1 MPRPNIEAQLDEITF
16 RCRTCAVTWKTTSPR
31 IEDAPEREWHPWRY
45 FAPCPQCG
53 EDCEQASWE
62 RNFLKMLASPP
73 DPRNQGPK
81 TPEGRHA
88 CGANLRAI
96 AADPERKARRS
107 MRNRFNAM
115 KHGLFAKVALYF
127 PARPGKY
134 PHCHGCPY
142 FDECGDFDHGA
153 CLRRTELF
161 MLHRLAFQQRDPD
174 ALRDLHADNQA
185 KIQSVFQDIVL
196 AITRTGV
203 ELRTPEWYT
212 DKEGELHWVERVN
225 EAGDVE
231 AIHKIEAH
239 PLIKA
244 MFEIMAKNNMSL
256 GDLLMTPKARGE
268 DDALQGF
275 IDQHAHQDDLR
286 QFAERQTAALEDLSK
301 LIARGRERQQRDPV
315 LLEHQQ
321 AGDTNDVR

>member
-1 MPRPNIEAQLDEITF
+1 MPRQNLEEQLDEITF
-16 RCRTCAVTWKTTSPR
+16 RCRSCALTWKTTSPR

-53 EDCEQASWE
+53 DECEQAAWE
-62 RNFLKMLASPP
+62 RNFLKMLAFPP

-107 MRNRFNAM
+107 LRNRFNAM

-134 PHCHGCPY
+134 PHCQGCPY
-142 FDECGDFDHGA
+142 FDDCDTGDNDA

-161 MLHRLAFQQRDPD
+161 MLHRAAFQQRDPD

-185 KIQSVFQDIVL
+185 QIQAIFQDIVL

-203 ELRTPEWYT
+203 ELQTPEWYT
-212 DKEGELHWVERVN
+212 DREGDLHWVERKN
-225 EAGDVE
+225 AAGDLE
-231 AIHKIEAH
+231 PIMKIEAN

-244 MFEIMAKNNMSL
+244 MFEIMAKNNMTL
-256 GDLLMTPKARGE
+256 GDLRMTPKAQGE
-268 DDALQGF
+268 EEALQGF
-275 IDQHAHQDDLR
+275 LDAKTGADDLSR
-286 QFAERQTAALEDLSK
+286 FAERQTVALENLTE
-301 LIARGRERQQRDPV
+301 LITRSRDKQRHDPV
-315 LLEHQQ
+315 LIEHQRE
-321 AGDTNDVR
+321 GDGE

>member
-1 MPRPNIEAQLDEITF
+1 MPRPNLEEQLDEITF
-16 RCRTCAVTWKTTSPR
+16 RCRPCAVTWKTTSPR
-31 IEDAPEREWHPWRY
+31 VEDAPEREWHPWRY

-62 RNFLKMLASPP
+62 RNFLKMLAFPP

-96 AADPERKARRS
+96 AADPERLARRTAKA
-107 MRNRFNAM
+107 RFNAM
-115 KHGLFAKVALYF
+115 RHGLYAKVALYF

-134 PHCHGCPY
+134 PHCQGCLY
-142 FDECGDFDHGA
+142 LDDCGSWEHGA

-161 MLHRLAFQQRDPD
+161 LQHRVAFQRRDPN

-185 KIQSVFQDIVL
+185 QIQAIFQDIIL

-203 ELRTPEWYT
+203 ELKSPEWYH

-225 EAGDVE
+225 DNGDVE
-231 AIHKIEAH
+231 PILKVEAH

-244 MFEIMAKNNMSL
+244 MFEIMAKNNMTL
-256 GDLLMTPKARGE
+256 GDLRMTPKAQDE
-268 DDALQGF
+268 EEALQGF
-275 IDQHAHQDDLR
+275 IDGKSAPDDLR
-286 QFAERQTAALEDLSK
+286 QFAERQTVALEQLTA
-301 LIARGRERQQRDPV
+301 LIARSRDRQQHDPV
-315 LLEHQQ
+315 LIEHRRE
-321 AGDTNDVR
+321 GDGG